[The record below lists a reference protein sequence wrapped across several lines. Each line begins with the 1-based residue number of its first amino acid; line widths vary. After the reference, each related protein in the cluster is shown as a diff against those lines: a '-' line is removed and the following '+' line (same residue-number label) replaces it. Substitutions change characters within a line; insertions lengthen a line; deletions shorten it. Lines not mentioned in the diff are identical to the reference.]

1 MNYMNGY
8 FSILLL
14 IALSLSGC
22 GAEHDLQDMKQ
33 AKAAYKACLDAN
45 LKDPSVCKREKDAY
59 EAAGQAYDGLKP

>member
-1 MNYMNGY
+1 MNHTNGY

-14 IALSLSGC
+14 IVLSLSGC
-22 GAEHDLQDMKQ
+22 AAEQALQDMKQ

-45 LKDPSVCKREKDAY
+45 PKDPSACKRDKETY